1 LTPGVS
7 SGRPVA
13 WEDAGRQIASLLGSY
28 SAVVVTSSDPI
39 AASHVALG
47 IARSEAAHRR
57 VVVGDLVG
65 DIPSLRS
72 LVKDEDP
79 HGITDSFLYGVS
91 FNKIGYPVEGTENL
105 YVMPSGTDPQ
115 IDDGILRNPRWTKLA
130 EGFGEATSLLLLV
143 TPSDS
148 PGLSDLIDQLDGA
161 VLVKDAELSGAPSAL
176 VLARVA
182 SPTPTLKI
190 PLHNITARAASWR
203 IGERAANWMTS
214 ARAGNWRRQRWFYPA
229 LAVIALILIVA
240 VGGAIMLSRVGVKS
254 RRSVAMPAP
263 VPVVT
268 KPIPAPTPPPPRPPP
283 ETLYV
288 APPANVNDSASAALF
303 AVELLVANT
312 AEGANLFVR
321 KNGAAL
327 PAAAVSPVVFGSE
340 RSTWYQV
347 TAGAYRTRNQ
357 ADSLLLALRSSGII
371 RDTSGVSVTRT
382 PLALV
387 VDSVPTQGGIGD
399 AVSAALDKYAARGLQ
414 VYALMQDDGGAL
426 IYAGAFAT
434 ADQSAPL
441 IRTLRGAGLKP
452 KLVYRTGSA
461 P

>member
-1 LTPGVS
+1 MTPGVS

-39 AASHVALG
+39 AAAHVALG

-115 IDDGILRNPRWTKLA
+115 IGEEILRNPRWTKLT
-130 EGFGEATSLLLLV
+130 EGFSEATSLLLLV

-161 VLVKDAELSGAPSAL
+161 VLVKDSDLPAAPSAL

-203 IGERAANWMTS
+203 ISERAANWMAS
-214 ARAGNWRRQRWFYPA
+214 ARASNWRRSRWFYPA
-229 LAVIALILIVA
+229 LSAIALVLIGSL
-240 VGGAIMLSRVGVKS
+240 GGAIMLARVAAKS
-254 RRSVAMPAP
+254 RRPAAVAP

-288 APPANVNDSASAALF
+288 APPANVNDSASAAVF

-347 TAGAYRTRNQ
+347 TAGAYTTRNQ
-357 ADSLLLALRSSGII
+357 ADSLLLALRNSGII
-371 RDTSGVSVTRT
+371 RDTTGVSVTRT

-426 IYAGAFAT
+426 IYAGAFAR

-452 KLVYRTGSA
+452 VLVYRTGRA

>member
-1 LTPGVS
+1 LKPSVS

-28 SAVVVTSSDPI
+28 SAVVVTSSDPV
-39 AASHVALG
+39 AAAHVALG
-47 IARSEAAHRR
+47 IARSEADHRR

-91 FNKIGYPVEGTENL
+91 FNKIAYAVEGAENL
-105 YVMPSGTDPQ
+105 LVMPSGTDPQ
-115 IDDGILRNPRWTKLA
+115 IDEEILRSARWTKLA
-130 EGFGEATSLLLLV
+130 EGFGEATTLLLLV
-143 TPSDS
+143 APADS
-148 PGLSDLIDQLDGA
+148 PGLGELIDQIDGV
-161 VLVKDAELSGAPSAL
+161 VLVKDADLSAAPSAL

-190 PLHNITARAASWR
+190 PLHAISARAASWR
-203 IGERAANWMTS
+203 
-214 ARAGNWRRQRWFYPA
+214 QHRWFYPA
-229 LAVIALILIVA
+229 LGVIALVLIGA
-240 VGGAIMLSRVGVKS
+240 VGGALMLARVGTTA
-254 RRSVAMPAP
+254 RRSAALPAP
-263 VPVVT
+263 VPVPV
-268 KPIPAPTPPPPRPPP
+268 KPIQAPTPPPPRPPP
-283 ETLYV
+283 ETLYI
-288 APPANVNDSASAALF
+288 APPANVNDSASAAVF

-327 PAAAVSPVVFGSE
+327 PAAAVSPVVIGPE
-340 RSTWYQV
+340 RSKWYQV
-347 TAGAYRTRNQ
+347 FAGAYTTRKQ
-357 ADSLLLALRSSGII
+357 ADSLLLALRGSGII
-371 RDTSGVSVTRT
+371 RDTTGVNVMRM

-387 VDSVPTQGGIGD
+387 IDSVPSQGGIVD
-399 AVSAALDKYAARGLQ
+399 AVRAALDKYAARGLQ
-414 VYALMQDDGGAL
+414 VYALMQESGGAL
-426 IYAGAFAT
+426 IYSGAFAG
-434 ADQSAPL
+434 ADQSAEL

-452 KLVYRTGSA
+452 VLVYRTGRA